1 MTLSLDTLLKFANS
15 LATSLDEYTQTTPID
30 VNDSFTWLAARC
42 ANEFVSSSENH
53 YVMHD
58 WWTFQNL
65 YHGPLVEPITE
76 VAKPY
81 GDFCSDFQAAV
92 DTYNSYLIQNAQ
104 KKYHITASL
113 QPSDF
118 VYVLDALINC
128 CSSSRSLAKEAF
140 INVAKR
146 NGGTLLQ
153 EYLEYKFTKT
163 KALGWSYPQSR
174 VTE

>member
-15 LATSLDEYTQTTPID
+15 LDTSLDEYTQEAPID
-30 VNDSFTWLAARC
+30 VNDSFNWLAARC
-42 ANEFVSSSENH
+42 ANEFVSSSKND

-58 WWTFQNL
+58 WWRFQNVDDG
-65 YHGPLVEPITE
+65 GPVENITE

-128 CSSSRSLAKEAF
+128 CSSPRRLAKEAF

-163 KALGWSYPQSR
+163 KALG
-174 VTE
+174 